1 VTWLH
6 ERGALTVPVEPP
18 AQVKIAEEKGENL
31 VYRFESAVV
40 DETLHWNTL
49 RALVYQVVHRPP
61 RWVPSATTYCFP
73 LPWLSLPRRT
83 RWFFL
88 PPSVQA
94 TLSQYLAPNSGT
106 DTSDPVILLSADVF
120 RWSNRKATS
129 VTVGGADIVKVVGSV
144 GPGLA
149 PLIHVLSK
157 SHAERKQV
165 DKRGHRRMFRVYDV
179 IS

>member
-1 VTWLH
+1 MTWLH